1 MLLICWQMPDHMVT
15 LAWHTRPHKIR
26 SQIRELTCEA
36 WHAYFRRGLGANVGI
51 FLGMDL
57 WSISP
62 LYIMKPVRTP
72 VAILGPLGVCIYVPA
87 SRHWLISYSPIHL
100 I

>member
-1 MLLICWQMPDHMVT
+1 MVFCLYVGICFGVVPHHMPDPMVT

-26 SQIRELTCEA
+26 SQTHELTCEA
-36 WHAYFRRGLGANVGI
+36 CQVHNWRGFGANDVI

-62 LYIMKPVRTP
+62 LYITFRFDTCMERLD
-72 VAILGPLGVCIYVPA
+72 IC
-87 SRHWLISYSPIHL
+87 RMHF
-100 I
+100 

>member
-1 MLLICWQMPDHMVT
+1 MVCSLYVGICFGVAPRHMFDDVVA

-36 WHAYFRRGLGANVGI
+36 WHVYIWRGLGANVGI

-62 LYIMKPVRTP
+62 L
-72 VAILGPLGVCIYVPA
+72 CINFRFDTYTE
-87 SRHWLISYSPIHL
+87 HL
-100 I
+100 NICCMHF